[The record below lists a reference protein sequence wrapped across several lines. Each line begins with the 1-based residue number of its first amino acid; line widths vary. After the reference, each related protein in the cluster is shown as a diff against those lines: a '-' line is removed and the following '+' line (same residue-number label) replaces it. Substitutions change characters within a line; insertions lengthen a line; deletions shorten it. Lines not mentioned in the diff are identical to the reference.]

1 MRGYRISTPLL
12 RGSHDGGMFGTN
24 RGFDNTKGDEV
35 IAKHPEIAPTLKKI
49 YDATQHPS
57 VQTGLIAGFKRSD
70 QTESGQCNKDDF
82 VNTIFESIRGV
93 KPAELMQLVNA
104 FSEEFED
111 TVNYDDFL
119 TMVDRHGG
127 DFGGHEFKFHQTA
140 SDKISEMRRGGG
152 VSADNREFIGRI
164 QQALSQATGG
174 IVGVE

>member
-1 MRGYRISTPLL
+1 M
-12 RGSHDGGMFGTN
+12 
-24 RGFDNTKGDEV
+24 

-70 QTESGQCNKDDF
+70 QGESGLCHKDEF

-104 FSEEFED
+104 FSAD
-111 TVNYDDFL
+111 YDKNVNYDDFL

-140 SDKISEMRRGGG
+140 SEKISDIRRGGG
-152 VSADNREFIGRI
+152 INAENREFI
-164 QQALSQATGG
+164 
-174 IVGVE
+174 